1 MTITRS
7 KTAAAVIAA
16 GLAAAVILE
25 FVSNA
30 RLREENHLLSEQVAQ
45 LNQTRGDS
53 EQSLK
58 AQPSPPQPLAEE
70 QLRELLRLRGEV
82 GVLRRGLAEAPKAW
96 ERNTQG
102 PPQPQPQNNAFERQ
116 RQIATARLS
125 YPKDW
130 MLAFSQYADQ
140 NQGQCP
146 IRFDQAAAFLPDR
159 AKNETNFAPDQF
171 EIVYQGSLNDLTNRH
186 NIIVI
191 RQKEAEQQE
200 EGGGSIRAYGF
211 ADGHSE
217 VHRAT
222 DGNFGP
228 WEEQH
233 RQKPAGQ

>member
-7 KTAAAVIAA
+7 KTAAAVIGA

-30 RLREENHLLSEQVAQ
+30 RLREENRLLSEQVAQ
-45 LNQTRGDS
+45 LNQTRGDI

-58 AQPSPPQPLAEE
+58 PQPSPPQPLAEE
-70 QLRELLRLRGEV
+70 QSRELLRLRGEV
-82 GVLRRGLAEAPKAW
+82 GVLRRRLAEVRKAG
-96 ERNTQG
+96 ERSEQG
-102 PPQPQPQNNAFERQ
+102 PQSQPQSDTLEQQ
-116 RQIATARLS
+116 RQMAMARLR
-125 YPKDW
+125 YPRDW
-130 MLAFSQYADQ
+130 MLALIQYADQ

-146 IRFDQAAAFLPDR
+146 TSFDQVAPFLSDQ
-159 AKNETNFAPDQF
+159 AKRETNFAPDQF
-171 EIVYQGSLNDLTNRH
+171 EIVYQGSLSDLTNRQ

-191 RQKEAEQQE
+191 RQKEAEQSA
-200 EGGGSIRAYGF
+200 GGGGGWIRAYGF

-228 WEEQH
+228 LEEQH